1 MLEKLARN
9 QWILRQRRRS
19 TSALSVTHFFR
30 RRWTGSAARVRRD
43 PRTGSPVADFARCS
57 PIGCWCLCSWPA
69 DRIPQ
74 LFLFKRCES
83 VQTTTEAENRES
95 QEKRR
100 GRVGGGGGVLILIKV
115 QCFIK
120 STRSAQ
126 ITQINHFNCPAAT
139 SQQHIQQKNPHI
151 SIMYIVHIQQKTQ
164 QGCWQ
169 PHE

>member
-19 TSALSVTHFFR
+19 TSAPSVTHFFR
-30 RRWTGSAARVRRD
+30 RRWTAAHVRRD
-43 PRTGSPVADFARCS
+43 PCTGSPVADFTRRS
-57 PIGCWCLCSWPA
+57 PIGCWRLCSWPA

-83 VQTTTEAENRES
+83 VRTTTEAENRES

-100 GRVGGGGGVLILIKV
+100 GGGALILIKV

-120 STRSAQ
+120 STRGAL
-126 ITQINHFNCPAAT
+126 IIQINHFNCPAAT
-139 SQQHIQQKNPHI
+139 SQQHIL
-151 SIMYIVHIQQKTQ
+151 QKTPTYQ
-164 QGCWQ
+164 
-169 PHE
+169 